1 MEKARR
7 VEKNLAETPRH
18 AGSGRETYMGYFLPG
33 RYLCFREKRGAKV
46 DKTKKGKG
54 TKIML
59 AVDGSGIPLNLLTEA
74 ANISEYRLALA
85 TVDGISVARRPLHPK
100 KRPVM
105 LVADKGYDA
114 QWLRR
119 ALSQRH
125 ITPYIPKRR
134 WKGEEKA
141 PPYNKRIQQLYATR
155 WIVERTNAW
164 LQNYRRITVRWD
176 RFADSYEAFIEL
188 ACILICLRRL

>member
-1 MEKARR
+1 
-7 VEKNLAETPRH
+7 
-18 AGSGRETYMGYFLPG
+18 
-33 RYLCFREKRGAKV
+33 
-46 DKTKKGKG
+46 
-54 TKIML
+54 ML

-100 KRPVM
+100 KRPAL

-114 QWLRR
+114 GWLRK
-119 ALSQRH
+119 ALSKRN

-134 WKGEEKA
+134 WKGEENV
-141 PPYNKRIQQLYATR
+141 PPYNKRIQPLYATR
-155 WIVERTNAW
+155 WVVERTNAW
-164 LQNYRRITVRWD
+164 LQNYRRVTVRWD